1 MFPKLQCP
9 RQPSSLHSRGRMRSK
24 LRNELWPGHWC
35 MTAVPKDGRLL
46 AMTPS
51 SGWDNNP
58 SGRRGGREE
67 SFKSRGSAPASN
79 LPTRR
84 APCWVSSGV
93 CVEPHNVASIRMM
106 GARAGISWGPG
117 ILLLWWT
124 WKLMACGQVPPAAA
138 VPPLRA
144 RAHARCWA
152 VGLRFTHRN
161 NM

>member
-24 LRNELWPGHWC
+24 LRNELWPRHWC

-106 GARAGISWGPG
+106 GARAGISWDREYCFCGG
-117 ILLLWWT
+117 RESWWLEGKSLL
-124 WKLMACGQVPPAAA
+124 Q
-138 VPPLRA
+138 PLSPLYVREMLG
-144 RAHARCWA
+144 C
-152 VGLRFTHRN
+152 
-161 NM
+161 